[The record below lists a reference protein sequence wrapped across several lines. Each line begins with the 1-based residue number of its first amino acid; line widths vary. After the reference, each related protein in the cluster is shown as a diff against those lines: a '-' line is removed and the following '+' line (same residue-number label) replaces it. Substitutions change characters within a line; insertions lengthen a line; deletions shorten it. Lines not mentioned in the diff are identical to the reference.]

1 MCNRNSAKEIKQQ
14 VTAAE
19 KVKEIVVEEKLHIT
33 EIEETIEAE
42 IPLPV
47 EELTSVPKVD
57 GKFPRKEKSFFLST
71 FSL

>member
-14 VTAAE
+14 VAAAE
-19 KVKEIVVEEKLHIT
+19 TVKEIVVEEKLHIT

-57 GKFPRKEKSFFLST
+57 GKFPQKKILFPLHFLS
-71 FSL
+71 L